1 MSYILY
7 YSPDSANLVVRMVLE
22 EMGLEYEERPV
33 PSKRTE
39 RSDVFFELNP
49 RGLLPVLIDEQESAT
64 LFETGAILI
73 YLADKHSTLGLDDEG
88 RKGRGDCLRWVFMM
102 SNTLHADLAIRFYPE
117 RYVCTQSEIK
127 PLQAAMKRRVQKHL
141 ELIDDVLG
149 GHDGMWFLEKGL
161 SVCDFYLGCCLRWAQ
176 RYPADAP
183 AIGPHELEKMAN
195 LTATLTALQE
205 RPSVKNAMMRE
216 NLGGS
221 AFVGVHTEDAVA
233 RVFEAVGEGM
243 P

>member
-1 MSYILY
+1 MPYVLY

-22 EMGLEYEERPV
+22 EIGIEYEERPV
-33 PSKRTE
+33 PSIRTE
-39 RSDVFFELNP
+39 RSDVFFQMNP
-49 RGLLPVLIDEQESAT
+49 RGLLPVLIDEQEGAT
-64 LFETGAILI
+64 LFETGAILT
-73 YLADKHSTLGLDDEG
+73 YLADKHGTLGLSDDS
-88 RKGRGDCLRWVFMM
+88 RKERGDCLRWIFML

-117 RYVCTQSEIK
+117 RYVSTQPQVK
-127 PLQAAMKRRVQKHL
+127 PLQAAMKRRVRKHL

-149 GHDGMWFLEKGL
+149 THGGSWFLEDGL
-161 SVCDFYLGCCLRWAQ
+161 SVCDFYLGCCVRWAQ

-195 LTATLTALQE
+195 LSATLTALQE
-205 RPSVKNAMMRE
+205 RPSVKHAMMKE
-216 NLGGS
+216 NLVGS
-221 AFVGVHTEDAVA
+221 AFVGVHTEDALA